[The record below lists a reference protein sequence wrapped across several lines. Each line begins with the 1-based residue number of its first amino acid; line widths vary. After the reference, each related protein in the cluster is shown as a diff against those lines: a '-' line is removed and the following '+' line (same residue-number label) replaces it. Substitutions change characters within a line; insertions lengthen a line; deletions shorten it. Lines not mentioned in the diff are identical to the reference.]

1 MNPNAEILLEQIA
14 YAQMVGHKILTQSGI
29 SEDGVIYAFA
39 TADTLVINCKN
50 CETVWRFD
58 EQQDKLSQ
66 AIAQLKS
73 SIKNIWI
80 EKAGK
85 LFYQW

>member
-1 MNPNAEILLEQIA
+1 MNPIAEILLELIA
-14 YAQMVGHKILTQSGI
+14 YAQTVGYKILTQSGI
-29 SEDGVIYAFA
+29 GEDGVIYAFA
-39 TADTLVINCKN
+39 TADTLVINCKD

-58 EQQDKLSQ
+58 EQQDKLNQS
-66 AIAQLKS
+66 IVQLKS

-80 EKAGK
+80 EKTGK